1 MDIEFQFDC
10 IYFQHFNDTAPL
22 SSGLHFRARNLSSFY
37 LWIKCDFF
45 PLVTFKIC
53 SAFLVFSNLIMMK
66 LDVVFIVFILLVIHW
81 TFWLCGFIVS
91 TILGP
96 FLVIIS
102 SDKLMLPHPHLF
114 FWNFNY
120 TLCVDHLI
128 LFYRLLRLCS
138 FLFQS
143 LFWGGLRALLCCC
156 FQIYWSLLLQN
167 IMCC

>member
-10 IYFQHFNDTAPL
+10 IYFQYFKDTAPL
-22 SSGLHFRARNLSSFY
+22 SSGLQFRARNLSSFY

-66 LDVVFIVFILLVIHW
+66 LGVVFIVFILLVIHW

-102 SDKLMLPHPHLF
+102 SDKFMLPHPHLF
-114 FWNFNY
+114 FLELQLY
-120 TLCVDHLI
+120 IMCRPPDIVLQITKA
-128 LFYRLLRLCS
+128 LFIS
-138 FLFQS
+138 FSVFVL
-143 LFWGGLRALLCCC
+143 GGLRALVSVAVFKFTDHFFCR
-156 FQIYWSLLLQN
+156 I
-167 IMCC
+167 